1 MTIVLRRGDEKMSNQ
16 NEAQQTCKENQKI
29 FLQYIEQANQRQ
41 NEVFSFCED
50 LVEKGYTEIR
60 MEEIPTFQIL
70 AYAYFFEFMI
80 EEKSDRE
87 TWKEKLLSKG
97 VPVNWLLMYSSP
109 SIAGS
114 SPSMYLLYDG
124 DNERQKT
131 HYAVSFREDYFRYF
145 EVPYVQECYFNFI
158 REIQEFYLKTEI
170 EYQKWLCEKSGG
182 KQKTIHTSKE
192 K

>member
-1 MTIVLRRGDEKMSNQ
+1 MSNQ
-16 NEAQQTCKENQKI
+16 KEAQQPSKENQKI
-29 FLQYIEQANQRQ
+29 ILQYIEQANQRQ

-70 AYAYFFEFMI
+70 TYADFFEFMY
-80 EEKSDRE
+80 EFMFKEKSDRE
-87 TWKEKLLSKG
+87 TRKEKLLSKG

-124 DNERQKT
+124 DDKRRKMDYT
-131 HYAVSFREDYFRYF
+131 VSFREDYFLYL

-170 EYQKWLCEKSGG
+170 EYQKWLCEKSRGR
-182 KQKTIHTSKE
+182 QKTIHTSKE

>member
-1 MTIVLRRGDEKMSNQ
+1 MSNQ
-16 NEAQQTCKENQKI
+16 KEAQQPCKENQKI
-29 FLQYIEQANQRQ
+29 ILQYIEQANQRQ

-70 AYAYFFEFMI
+70 IFADFLRFMF

-87 TWKEKLLSKG
+87 TRKEKLLSKG
-97 VPVNWLLMYSSP
+97 VPVNWLFMYTSP
-109 SIAGS
+109 SVYA
-114 SPSMYLLYDG
+114 SPSFYLLRDG
-124 DNERQKT
+124 DEEWIKK
-131 HYAVSFREDYFRYF
+131 HYAALFREDYFLYF
-145 EVPYVQECYFNFI
+145 EVPYVQEYYFKFI

-170 EYQKWLCEKSGG
+170 EYQKWLCEKSRGR
-182 KQKTIHTSKE
+182 QKTIHTSKE

>member
-1 MTIVLRRGDEKMSNQ
+1 MSNQ
-16 NEAQQTCKENQKI
+16 KLEEQQLPKENQKI

-60 MEEIPTFQIL
+60 MEEIPTFPIL
-70 AYAYFFEFMI
+70 SFVDFFEFMI
-80 EEKSDRE
+80 KEKSDRE
-87 TWKEKLLSKG
+87 TRKEKLLSKG
-97 VPVNWLLMYSSP
+97 VPVNWLFMYPSP
-109 SIAGS
+109 SIAWSG
-114 SPSMYLLYDG
+114 PSMYLLYDG
-124 DNERQKT
+124 DDERRKMDYT
-131 HYAVSFREDYFRYF
+131 VSFREDYFLYL

>member
-1 MTIVLRRGDEKMSNQ
+1 MSNQ
-16 NEAQQTCKENQKI
+16 KLEEQQLPKENQKI

-60 MEEIPTFQIL
+60 MEEIPTFPIL
-70 AYAYFFEFMI
+70 SFVDFFEFMI
-80 EEKSDRE
+80 KEKSDRE
-87 TWKEKLLSKG
+87 TRKEKLLSKG
-97 VPVNWLLMYSSP
+97 VPVNWLFMYSSP

-124 DNERQKT
+124 DDERRKMDYT
-131 HYAVSFREDYFRYF
+131 VSFREDYFRYF

-158 REIQEFYLKTEI
+158 REIQEFYLKTET
-170 EYQKWLCEKSGG
+170 EYQKWLCEKSRGR
-182 KQKTIHTSKE
+182 QKTIHTSKE